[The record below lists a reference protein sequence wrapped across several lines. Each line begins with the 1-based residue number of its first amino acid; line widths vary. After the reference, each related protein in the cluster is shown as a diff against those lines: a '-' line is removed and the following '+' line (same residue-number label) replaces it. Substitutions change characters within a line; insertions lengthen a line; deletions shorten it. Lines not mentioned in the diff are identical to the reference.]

1 MGAWWMQRF
10 YRTCNDDYGVLLQ
23 EELEHGMRI
32 RLELVEVVV
41 VHLGFVHE
49 LVNTVLK
56 VLWC

>member
-1 MGAWWMQRF
+1 MQRF

-41 VHLGFVHE
+41 VHLSFVYV

>member
-1 MGAWWMQRF
+1 MQRF

-41 VHLGFVHE
+41 VVHLSFVYV